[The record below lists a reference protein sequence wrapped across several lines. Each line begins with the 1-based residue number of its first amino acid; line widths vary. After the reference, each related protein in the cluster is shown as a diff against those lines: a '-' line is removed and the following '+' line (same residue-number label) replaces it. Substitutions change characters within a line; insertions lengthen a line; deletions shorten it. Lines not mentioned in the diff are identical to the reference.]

1 MTTNARAVLVALLCL
16 CPQPLAAEANLA
28 ADSGGLSLNI
38 AGDETLARAAHTSIP
53 VIVTLPDGGEH
64 PLLLTPSIEGSAL
77 ELVRGRLMRAD
88 AKRVDAQHLRFELPV
103 VAKSEGTAI
112 LRVEV
117 MTYVCSPGC
126 RRVSASGSRVLRIR

>member
-1 MTTNARAVLVALLCL
+1 MTTNARAWLAALLL
-16 CPQPLAAEANLA
+16 LYPSPLAAEAA

-38 AGDETLARAAHTSIP
+38 AGDDTLARAAHASIP
-53 VIVTLPDGGEH
+53 VIVTLPEGGEH
-64 PLLLTPSIEGSAL
+64 PLLLTPSVEGSAL
-77 ELVRGRLMRAD
+77 ELVRGRLIRAD

-117 MTYVCSPGC
+117 LTYVCSPAC